1 MISRLLLLASGVV
14 VTQSGF
20 VALASSPASTENQII
35 ALEKE
40 WAAAIQAKDVPAM
53 SHFLADG
60 YFLGAGVQGG
70 TIMTM
75 PREGWLKNLAAYD
88 TKSYNIDD
96 IKVHVYGKT
105 AVVLMLF
112 SQVANLNGD
121 DLTAQFQITD
131 IWVKTPIGWRVAERH
146 SSRPRPTAPQKK

>member
-1 MISRLLLLASGVV
+1 MSRLLLIAGAVV

-20 VALASSPASTENQII
+20 VAPASNPVSTESQII
-35 ALEKE
+35 GLEKE
-40 WAAAIQAKDVPAM
+40 WAAAIQRKDVPAM

-60 YFLGAGVQGG
+60 YFLGVGVQGG
-70 TIMTM
+70 TIAMA
-75 PREGWLKNLAAYD
+75 PRDNWQKNLTVYD
-88 TKSYNIDD
+88 TKSYSIDD

-112 SQVANLNGD
+112 SQVANRNGE

-131 IWVKTPIGWRVAERH
+131 IWVKTRAGWRVAERH
-146 SSRPRPTAPQKK
+146 SSRPRPTALPKQ